1 MKGPDFK
8 KMKIGV
14 LMGGLSREREISLK
28 TGTAILK
35 ALSEKGYHVQAIDAG
50 HDIAEV
56 LRREKIE
63 CAFIALHGRFGED
76 GTIQGLL
83 ELMRIPYTGSGV
95 LASALAMDKIISK
108 KIFLS
113 ERIPTPS
120 YEAISREAIEKEQA
134 IKILLPLPVVVKPAR
149 EGSTIGV
156 SIVKEDEELL
166 PALKRAAECD
176 DEVLVEKF
184 IEGKEVTV
192 GILGDAPL
200 PIIEIAP
207 RSGFYDYRSKYTK
220 GETQYIIPA
229 RLPREKY
236 LLAQEMSL
244 KAFKSLGCSGCVRVD
259 LMTDG
264 EGNPYVIDVNTLPG
278 MTETSLVP
286 QAAQYAGISFVELA
300 EQILLSASLR
310 IECGARGMG
319 NRK

>member
-1 MKGPDFK
+1 MKGPGFK
-8 KMKIGV
+8 KMKVGV

-28 TGTAILK
+28 TGVAILK
-35 ALSEKGYHVQAIDAG
+35 ALSGKGYDVQAIDVG

-56 LRREKIE
+56 LMREKIE

-113 ERIPTPS
+113 ETIATPS
-120 YEAISREAIEKEQA
+120 YEAVSREAIERDPGMKVS
-134 IKILLPLPVVVKPAR
+134 LPLPVVVKPAR

-156 SIVKEDEELL
+156 SIVQEEEELL
-166 PALKRAAECD
+166 PALKKAAECD
-176 DEVLVEKF
+176 DEIL
-184 IEGKEVTV
+184 IETFVKGKEVTA
-192 GILGDAPL
+192 GILGDVPL

-229 RLPREKY
+229 RLPKEKY

-244 KAFKSLGCSGCVRVD
+244 KAFKALGCAGCVRVD
-259 LMTDG
+259 LMTDE
-264 EGNPYVIDVNTLPG
+264 EGNPFVIDVNTMPG

-286 QAAQYAGISFVELA
+286 QAAQHAGISFGELA
-300 EQILLSASLR
+300 ERILLSASLK
-310 IECGARGMG
+310 IECRG
-319 NRK
+319 

>member
-1 MKGPDFK
+1 MKV
-8 KMKIGV
+8 GV

-28 TGTAILK
+28 TGAAILK
-35 ALSEKGYHVQAIDAG
+35 ALSGKGYDVQAIDVG

-56 LRREKIE
+56 LMREKIE

-113 ERIPTPS
+113 ETIATPS
-120 YEAISREAIEKEQA
+120 YEAVSREAIERDPGMKVS
-134 IKILLPLPVVVKPAR
+134 LPLPVVVKPAR

-156 SIVKEDEELL
+156 SIVHEEEALL
-166 PALKRAAECD
+166 PALKKAAECD
-176 DEVLVEKF
+176 DEIL
-184 IEGKEVTV
+184 IETFVKGKEVTA
-192 GILGDAPL
+192 GILGDVPL

-229 RLPREKY
+229 RLPKEKY

-244 KAFKSLGCSGCVRVD
+244 KAFKALGCAGCVRVD
-259 LMTDG
+259 LMTDE
-264 EGNPYVIDVNTLPG
+264 EGNPFVIDVNTMPG

-286 QAAQYAGISFVELA
+286 QAAQHAGISFGELA
-300 EQILLSASLR
+300 ERILLSASLK
-310 IECGARGMG
+310 IECRG
-319 NRK
+319 